1 MDMNNSLILK
11 LEIEIDKDI
20 LEKNGY
26 NFTNSVQIICDG
38 LQQAGLVK
46 ELVEEGHIIYR
57 GTGSN
62 KDFAYIGLIYK
73 SLMKQQWFKDCCKK
87 MDLWKEDKSNP
98 GNFLYFGNA
107 IESAKKSGK
116 W

>member
-1 MDMNNSLILK
+1 MNNSLILK

-20 LEKNGY
+20 LESNGY